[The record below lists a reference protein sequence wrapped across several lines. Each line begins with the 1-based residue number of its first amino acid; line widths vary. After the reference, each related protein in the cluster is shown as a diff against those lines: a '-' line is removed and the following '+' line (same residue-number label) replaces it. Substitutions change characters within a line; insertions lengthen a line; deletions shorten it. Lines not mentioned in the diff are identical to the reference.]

1 MERDLIFHTQEV
13 TGSSPVAPTI
23 HFKQI
28 QTEGTGGE
36 SCCDVDCDVKSQF
49 AFLDSAGSLPRA
61 YLLDRFRDDVLDL
74 AYHGRNT
81 QSPATRLGTDT
92 LCIAGGVS
100 SEL

>member
-61 YLLDRFRDDVLDL
+61 HSLDRFPVFPAPSASRPC
-74 AYHGRNT
+74 ARGCSAPAFGATCGRRRP
-81 QSPATRLGTDT
+81 SR
-92 LCIAGGVS
+92 
-100 SEL
+100 